1 MESFLLTIVFYSL
14 PVCILFL
21 VCKLGLW
28 ELAIPRRRLPPGPRP
43 YPIVGNIFQLIGN
56 KPHISLT
63 QLAKQYGPI
72 ISLKLGSKTIVVI
85 SDPSIAKEALHQH
98 EDAFT
103 NRSILDAV
111 RVLDHEKLSLVW
123 CPVSS
128 HWKNLRRICAMHL
141 FTSHRLE
148 ATLGLRR
155 QKTQE
160 LLDHISTSCETG
172 KAVDISQVVLTTTL
186 NFISNTMF
194 SIDIAGYTNDF
205 SYEFRKLVL
214 NVMEA
219 MGTPNLSDYFPALRF
234 FDVQG
239 VRKQLKR
246 QIEQL
251 FHVFDDIIK
260 ERSTKVE
267 KKNDVLDALLDLT
280 KEENSKLTL
289 HAVKHLLFDFFV
301 ANTASSTVEWA
312 MTELLRNPE
321 KMNKAKK
328 ELDEILGRNGLVEE
342 SEISKLPYLQAVV
355 KETFRLHPPV
365 PLLVP
370 REAGY
375 DVQIAGFTI
384 PKNAQLLVNVWG
396 MGRDPRIWQDPTIF
410 QPERFLECE
419 IDFKGRDFELIPFG
433 TGKRICPGLPLVH
446 RAVHQTLASI
456 INTFDWRLEDGLKPE
471 AIDMDEKL
479 GIALTKTIPLM
490 AIPMYKP

>member
-1 MESFLLTIVFYSL
+1 MESFLLSLVFYSL
-14 PVCILFL
+14 PVCILIL

-28 ELAIPRRRLPPGPRP
+28 ELAILRRRLPPGPRP
-43 YPIVGNIFQLIGN
+43 YPIV
-56 KPHISLT
+56 
-63 QLAKQYGPI
+63 
-72 ISLKLGSKTIVVI
+72 VVI
-85 SDPSIAKEALHQH
+85 SNPSIAKEALHQQ

-111 RVLDHEKLSLVW
+111 RVSDHEKLSLVW
-123 CPVSS
+123 CPISS
-128 HWKNLRRICAMHL
+128 YWKNLRRICAMHL
-141 FTSHRLE
+141 FTSQRLE

-160 LLDHISTSCETG
+160 LLDHISTSCETS
-172 KAVDISQVVLTTTL
+172 KAVDISQVVLTTAL

-194 SIDIAGYTNDF
+194 SIDIVGYTNDF

-214 NVMEA
+214 NVMET

-234 FDVQG
+234 FD
-239 VRKQLKR
+239 
-246 QIEQL
+246 
-251 FHVFDDIIK
+251 

-289 HAVKHLLFDFFV
+289 HGVKHLLFDFFV

-312 MTELLRNPE
+312 MTELLCNTE

-365 PLLVP
+365 PLPVP

-384 PKNAQLLVNVWG
+384 PKNAQ
-396 MGRDPRIWQDPTIF
+396 
-410 QPERFLECE
+410 FLECG
-419 IDFKGRDFELIPFG
+419 IDFRGRDFELIPFE

-446 RAVHQTLASI
+446 RAMHQTLASI

-471 AIDMDEKL
+471 DIDMDEKL
-479 GIALTKTIPLM
+479 GIALTKTVPLM
-490 AIPMYKP
+490 AIPMYNP